1 MVVEVILP
9 INTINHQTDIINK
22 QVDRRIKGKTDTGN
36 LLFSADFSAAYLS
49 HHKKPHNKK
58 KILPSVKTFMQKRSL
73 QISMVARYKK

>member
-1 MVVEVILP
+1 MCAMVVEVILP

-58 KILPSVKTFMQKRSL
+58 KYFHQ
-73 QISMVARYKK
+73 